1 MAIECKVDRQK
12 RTITIYKN
20 GREFTSGTVYS
31 NNHAKAID
39 KRFKAWDAQGWPY
52 KPKDV

>member
-1 MAIECKVDRQK
+1 MIECKVNKQK

-20 GREFTSGTVYS
+20 GREFTSGVVYS
-31 NNHAKAID
+31 NNHAKAIE

-52 KPKDV
+52 EPKDI